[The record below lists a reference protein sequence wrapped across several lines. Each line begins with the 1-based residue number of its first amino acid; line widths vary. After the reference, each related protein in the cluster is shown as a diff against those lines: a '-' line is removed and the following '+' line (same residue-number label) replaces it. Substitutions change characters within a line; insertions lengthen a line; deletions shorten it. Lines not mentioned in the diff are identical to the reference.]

1 MAKFTVALQLYLAY
15 CLSLVAAGPLKKLAA
30 SPTEPDPSFAVSVK
44 VAGQTFVNKGLVAFG
59 LIPSNFTD
67 STGNTFGGVGS
78 AIAIKPGSFA
88 QTADGNFTGT
98 LIVQPDRGFNVDG
111 TVDYQ
116 ARQHVLDFKLSP
128 YYSADDLSFTA
139 AQSTLQLT
147 YQDTLLYFE
156 REHTATTGLD
166 ALAVRPADSG
176 FPTVISADPAMPIPA
191 TDFSHL
197 TVDAEGLALNQDG
210 SFFVSDEYG
219 PYIYLI
225 DASGNL
231 VETIQPPEA
240 FLPLID
246 GALNFTGSVNP
257 DTGRV
262 ANQGFEGLT
271 LDNTGTTLYALLQ
284 SALVQDGGDDDTT
297 SSFTRLLAF
306 DVSSPLTQRPP
317 VIGEWVVP
325 LPQSKKGKTRA
336 ASEVHFVGGDVFL
349 VLSRDG
355 HGHGDSNDDS
365 SYKQADLID
374 ISGATDI
381 HGTQFDFPN
390 ASIATKG
397 KLDKSI
403 TAAEYVSFVNF
414 IDDTQLARFGLHNG
428 DPDDQTLIDAKW
440 ESLAL
445 APCFDP
451 DFPNDFFLFTA
462 DVSSL
467 ISVSLKADNDFLTED
482 GFMNGV
488 PYNAGI
494 NNDNQFLV
502 FRLTLPTA
510 PSNDLR

>member
-1 MAKFTVALQLYLAY
+1 MTRFAVALQLCTLYG
-15 CLSLVAAGPLKKLAA
+15 LSLVLASPLKKPTAD
-30 SPTEPDPSFAVSVK
+30 PTEPDPSFAVSVQL
-44 VAGQTFVNKGLVAFG
+44 AGQTFVNKGLAAFG

-88 QTADGNFTGT
+88 KTADGNFTGT

-116 ARQHVLDFKLSP
+116 ARQHVLDFKLAP
-128 YYSADDLSFTA
+128 YYSTDDLSFTA
-139 AQSTLQLT
+139 AQSTLQLN
-147 YQDTLLYFE
+147 YQSTLLYFE
-156 REHTATTGLD
+156 REYTATTGLD

-176 FPTVISADPAMPIPA
+176 FPDVISADPTMPIPA

-197 TVDAEGLALNQDG
+197 SVDAEGLALNQDG
-210 SFFVSDEYG
+210 TFFVSDEYG
-219 PYIYLI
+219 PYIYLM

-231 VETIQPPEA
+231 LETIQPPAA
-240 FLPLID
+240 FLPLIN

-271 LDNTGTTLYALLQ
+271 LDSTGTTLYALLQ

-306 DVSSPLTQRPP
+306 DVSAPLVTRPE

-325 LPQSKKGKTRA
+325 LPQSKKSKTRA
-336 ASEVHFVGGDVFL
+336 ASEVHFVSEGVFL

-355 HGHGDSNDDS
+355 NGHGDSNDDS
-365 SYKQADLID
+365 SYKQADLLA

-381 HGTQFDFPN
+381 HGTEFDQPN
-390 ASIATKG
+390 ASIAVNG
-397 KLDKSI
+397 KLDSSI
-403 TAAEYVSFVNF
+403 TPGEYVSFVDF

-428 DPDDQTLIDAKW
+428 DPDNQTLIDAKW

-445 APCFDP
+445 APCLDP

-462 DVSSL
+462 
-467 ISVSLKADNDFLTED
+467 ADNDFLTED
-482 GFMNGV
+482 GFVNGV

-510 PSNDLR
+510 AANDLR